1 MFHSIAMT
9 FSLQHLR
16 HNTTTA
22 LTRSRG
28 GGCCFHL
35 LPPPHTIQHVPDII
49 HHSRQLTR
57 LNCNTTDPWTT
68 TWNSCVSFFAVS
80 NTPSS
85 RLTQGCC
92 GTVLF
97 FTRLTLQPTHR
108 HRKTTHLSARSAHDG
123 SMLWNSL
130 LLTTWQRDDLIR

>member
-1 MFHSIAMT
+1 MEQF
-9 FSLQHLR
+9 
-16 HNTTTA
+16 
-22 LTRSRG
+22 
-28 GGCCFHL
+28 CFHL
-35 LPPPHTIQHVPDII
+35 LPLHTIQHVPDII

-97 FTRLTLQPTHR
+97 FTRLTLQPTRRNTTTPFHNTHTHTHR
-108 HRKTTHLSARSAHDG
+108 HIKTTHLSARSAHDG
-123 SMLWNSL
+123 SMRWNSL